1 MSGGRS
7 STQTLIDAGRRIAQL
22 QVSADDAQGLWAAA
36 HSAAAAA
43 VEMAE
48 RLDEFK
54 RAVELLQRSQMR
66 SAGDPN
72 RQANIKRAAGLLAE
86 LVR

>member
-22 QVSADDAQGLWAAA
+22 NLSADGVI
-36 HSAAAAA
+36 AAA
-43 VEMAE
+43 VGEMAE

-66 SAGDPN
+66 SSAVDPN
-72 RQANIKRAAGLLAE
+72 RAAGLLAE